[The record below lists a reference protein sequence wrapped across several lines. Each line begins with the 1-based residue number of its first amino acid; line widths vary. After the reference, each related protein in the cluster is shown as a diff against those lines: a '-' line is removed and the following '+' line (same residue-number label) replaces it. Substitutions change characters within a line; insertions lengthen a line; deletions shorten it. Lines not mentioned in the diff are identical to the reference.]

1 MPHFSYHPASLVH
14 VCTAGLE
21 FADDDDIP
29 FDISIDVFG
38 QEAKLIAYH
47 ETDLAFAQFLHQNES
62 SAFTKFMEETMPKM
76 AKDEKLNTDPNLVA
90 FRGLLR
96 LHMKNRFDFTLKQCN
111 KALIFH
117 KHRRQ
122 CPIEHPGE
130 FFGQVIDEAERTV
143 VLFRGFHDP
152 DTIDAWADQIDG
164 LLHQLK
170 GKTGAVTRRA
180 MLHAHQQHNNK
191 RKRGGISLAELLE
204 DSDEGTD

>member
-1 MPHFSYHPASLVH
+1 MTHFSYHPAFLVP
-14 VCTAGLE
+14 VCTAGRE
-21 FADDDDIP
+21 FAEDDDIP
-29 FDISIDVFG
+29 FEISIDVFG

-47 ETDLAFAQFLHQNES
+47 ETDLEFARFLRQNES

-76 AKDEKLNTDPNLVA
+76 AKDEKLNTDPKLVA

-96 LHMKNRFDFTLKQCN
+96 LHMRNRFDFTRKQCN

-122 CPIEHPGE
+122 CPIKHPVE
-130 FFGQVIDEAERTV
+130 YFGQVIDDAERTV

-164 LLHQLK
+164 LIHQLK
-170 GKTGAVTRRA
+170 SKTGVVMRRA
-180 MLHAHQQHNNK
+180 LLHAHQQQPRK

-204 DSDEGTD
+204 TSDKDTK